1 MRTTETLATRRAELC
16 LVVGL
21 TLALSGCGGA
31 IRTSSIEGHRVR
43 VDASRGESRTTLR
56 IDQCPARPL
65 IYDVDFDRWGL
76 AGEMEGAL
84 FESPEELATQLI
96 SADFPARCQPR
107 ATPAA
112 E

>member
-1 MRTTETLATRRAELC
+1 MRTIGTLATRRAELC

-21 TLALSGCGGA
+21 ALALCGCGGT
-31 IRTSSIEGHRVR
+31 IRTSTIEGHRVR
-43 VDASRGESRTTLR
+43 VDTSRGESRTTLR

-65 IYDVDFDRWGL
+65 TYDVDFDRWGL
-76 AGEMEGAL
+76 PGEMEGAL

-96 SADFPARCQPR
+96 TAGFAARCRPR
-107 ATPAA
+107 ATEAA